1 MHPHMHPHGA
11 TVKTTVKRLKKA
23 TDATT
28 EASISAAITHPNMH
42 LPERSTD
49 RRPLERLEAVTSNFT
64 EQISREFAPEISRDP
79 KTFKK
84 SILRLVR
91 RQLPPRRGRPNDP
104 RIDAAVRMFEQGKR
118 VKEILRL
125 QIPGFEKVDTYGRY
139 LADKGLRAAIARRR
153 KRSRKASSHN

>member
-1 MHPHMHPHGA
+1 MHPDGA

-23 TDATT
+23 TAATT
-28 EASISAAITHPNMH
+28 EGSISAAITHPNMH

-84 SILRLVR
+84 SILGLVR
-91 RQLPPRRGRPNDP
+91 RHLPPRRGRPNDP
-104 RIDAAVRMFEQGKR
+104 RIDAAVRMFEQGKWSDP
-118 VKEILRL
+118 L
-125 QIPGFEKVDTYGRY
+125 
-139 LADKGLRAAIARRR
+139 
-153 KRSRKASSHN
+153 N